1 MCALRSICSFFLLG
15 ALCASAAFS
24 QAVNGTI
31 VGTVT
36 DASGAAV
43 ANAKVTLT
51 ETNTKIA
58 RSKLT
63 NESGAYGF
71 PDLPPGI
78 YEVAVE
84 MAGFK
89 KDVRSGVTL
98 EANTSPR
105 VDMRLEPG
113 ALNQVIEVIA
123 NTAVLQTERADTG
136 RSIDAVTV
144 AVAGTPRAPDT
155 LTLLRA
161 TLNVES
167 GSRIPSSRIGML

>member
-1 MCALRSICSFFLLG
+1 MQGLRRICVLFLLG
-15 ALCASAAFS
+15 VLGASLALA

-31 VGTVT
+31 VGAVT

-51 ETNTKIA
+51 ETNTRIV
-58 RSKLT
+58 RSKPT
-63 NESGAYGF
+63 NETGAYGF

-89 KDVRSGVTL
+89 KEVRSGVVL

-105 VDMRLEPG
+105 VDVK
-113 ALNQVIEVIA
+113 LN
-123 NTAVLQTERADTG
+123 
-136 RSIDAVTV
+136 
-144 AVAGTPRAPDT
+144 
-155 LTLLRA
+155 
-161 TLNVES
+161 
-167 GSRIPSSRIGML
+167 